1 MKQYSS
7 VGMAWLMW
15 GLAATLYLIGFFQ
28 RMAPAVMVDEL
39 MRDFSIGG
47 AVLGNLS
54 AAYFYSYAIMQIP
67 SGLLVDSVGPRK
79 VTTWGCFVAA
89 VGILIFAWGPN
100 LWFAYLGRFLIG
112 GSVAVAWV
120 SCMKLAGNWFPSN
133 RFATVTGV
141 ALLVGNVGGVL
152 AGVPLSEVVSW
163 FGWRAAMAGSG
174 VVTLGAAI
182 VIWFVVRDDPGEY
195 GYKSHAHASV
205 LENGSLSAA
214 VALKSVIFR
223 KDTWL
228 LFFAGGL
235 SAAPVLVFAGLWGV
249 PYLTQVHGLDR
260 THAATIT
267 STMLI
272 AWAAGGPVLGA
283 LSDRI
288 GRRKLPYLGATVL
301 AAFFWGVFLFADLP
315 YVFFYPVLAMIGFM
329 SGALIIGF
337 ALAREVNHPGA
348 SGAVGGVVNMSVLGF
363 AAIMQPV
370 LGIILDRGWDGV
382 LVEGVRIYSRD
393 AYSSAFIWLFVST
406 VLSVVM
412 VMFTKESYCRIAAN

>member
-1 MKQYSS
+1 MKQHSS
-7 VGMAWLMW
+7 AGLAWTIW
-15 GLAATLYLIGFFQ
+15 GLVATLYLIGFFQ

-39 MRDFSIGG
+39 MRDFTIGG
-47 AVLGNLS
+47 ALLGNLS
-54 AAYFYSYAIMQIP
+54 AAYFYSYAAMQIP

-79 VTTWGCFVAA
+79 VSTWGCFVAA
-89 VGILIFAWGPN
+89 VGILIFAWGPS

-112 GSVAVAWV
+112 CSVAVAWV

-141 ALLVGNVGGVL
+141 ALLFGNIGGVL
-152 AGVPLSEVVSW
+152 AGVPLSEIVSGV
-163 FGWRAAMAGSG
+163 GWRLAMAGSG
-174 VVTLGAAI
+174 IITLVVAV
-182 VIWFVVRDDPGEY
+182 VIWFVVRDDPGGY
-195 GYKSHAHASV
+195 GYKSYAHASV
-205 LENGSLSAA
+205 LENGSLSAR
-214 VALKSVIFR
+214 VALKSVVIR

-249 PYLTQVHGLDR
+249 PYLTQVHGLER

-288 GRRKLPYLGATVL
+288 GRRKLPYLGATFL
-301 AAFFWGVFLFADLP
+301 AAFFWAIFLFVDLP
-315 YVFFYPVLAMIGFM
+315 YIFFYPILALIGFM

-337 ALAREVNHPGA
+337 AFAREVNHPGA
-348 SGAVGGVVNMSVLGF
+348 SGAVGGVVNMSVLGI
-363 AAIMQPV
+363 AAIMQPA
-370 LGIILDRGWDGV
+370 LGMILDRRWDGT
-382 LVEGVRIYSRD
+382 LVEGVRIYNTS
-393 AYSSAFIWLFVST
+393 AYSAAFVWLFICTAVS
-406 VLSVVM
+406 VLM
-412 VMFTKESYCRIAAN
+412 VMLTKESYCQLVDV